1 MLTPRVLVLAWASG
15 DFPFR
20 RLHLKGSPAMGLKA
34 FDRADEVR
42 EFPLGRFEI
51 VQIAG
56 VRLGVRVIR
65 PVGSGQFMMLR
76 QWLLVSVARRIPGQ
90 FCLDMASSSTRM
102 ARARFAPGYGHPYY
116 LHTAR

>member
-1 MLTPRVLVLAWASG
+1 
-15 DFPFR
+15 
-20 RLHLKGSPAMGLKA
+20 MGLKA

-102 ARARFAPGYGHPYY
+102 ARALICSRVRSSILPPHRTIAGQRETGLTSPFMS
-116 LHTAR
+116 